1 MSSKARA
8 AGRNHSRSQAEKPS
22 TRPDRLAA
30 SESRADRSWNSYRH
44 DTVPSYQAQNGP
56 LRSNSSQNNVS
67 NVAYG
72 MYPLP
77 SMNPSGLSSN
87 GPTVP
92 SVVML
97 YPYDYNASYGSQ
109 TEHLEFG
116 SLGPVGFSSTN
127 EHSQASEG
135 SRARERL
142 KNPGFIGVPFNSP
155 RQIRHHLPTIRGE
168 CGSGHIRELERVGI
182 NFCDYERVWG
192 CFREKEA
199 SNVEVRSQQVQART
213 SAFWHLAGN
222 RQQRQEGVI
231 ISQTTGPKE
240 LILEKKKTFCL
251 VACLD

>member
-1 MSSKARA
+1 MRSKARA

-22 TRPDRLAA
+22 SRPDRLAA

-44 DTVPSYQAQNGP
+44 NTVPSYQAQNGP

-97 YPYDYNASYGSQ
+97 YPYDHNASYGSQ

-116 SLGPVGFSSTN
+116 SLGPVGLSTPN

-135 SRARERL
+135 SRAAGAFEEPRFYR
-142 KNPGFIGVPFNSP
+142 GSVQQSSP
-155 RQIRHHLPTIRGE
+155 DPPSSPHYQRSKMVVGE
-168 CGSGHIRELERVGI
+168 TL
-182 NFCDYERVWG
+182 
-192 CFREKEA
+192 
-199 SNVEVRSQQVQART
+199 VRDCCIVRPALYTVT
-213 SAFWHLAGN
+213 SLL
-222 RQQRQEGVI
+222 
-231 ISQTTGPKE
+231 KE
-240 LILEKKKTFCL
+240 LSGFLMQWFLEVLLITL
-251 VACLD
+251 

>member
-22 TRPDRLAA
+22 SRPDRLAA

-44 DTVPSYQAQNGP
+44 DTVPSHQAQNGP
-56 LRSNSSQNNVS
+56 LRSNSSQSSVS

-97 YPYDYNASYGSQ
+97 YPYDHNTSYGSQ

-135 SRARERL
+135 SRAAGAFEEPRFYRGSVQQSSPDPPSSPHYQRPLAQKNFYLKRKRL
-142 KNPGFIGVPFNSP
+142 SALLHVSTRSKMAV
-155 RQIRHHLPTIRGE
+155 GE
-168 CGSGHIRELERVGI
+168 TL
-182 NFCDYERVWG
+182 
-192 CFREKEA
+192 
-199 SNVEVRSQQVQART
+199 VRDCRIVRPALYTVT
-213 SAFWHLAGN
+213 SLL
-222 RQQRQEGVI
+222 
-231 ISQTTGPKE
+231 KE
-240 LILEKKKTFCL
+240 LSGFLMQWSLEVLLITL
-251 VACLD
+251 